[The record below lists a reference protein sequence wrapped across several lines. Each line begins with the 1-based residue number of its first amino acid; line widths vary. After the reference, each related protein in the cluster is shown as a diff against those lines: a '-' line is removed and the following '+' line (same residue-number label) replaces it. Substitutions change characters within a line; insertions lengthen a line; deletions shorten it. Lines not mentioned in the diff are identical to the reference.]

1 MSETT
6 PETGTVDEEQ
16 QVPVADDETIEE
28 PPAKDDGT
36 VKPDN
41 WHSS

>member
-1 MSETT
+1 MSEAT

-16 QVPVADDETIEE
+16 QVPVTEDETTEE
-28 PPAKDDGT
+28 PTTKDDGT